1 MSVISDVRAREVLDS
16 RGNPTVEVDVALADG
31 TVGRALVPSGASTG
45 SFEALELRDGDS
57 ARYRGRGVLAALAN
71 VRERIKPA
79 IVGRDASDQRGL
91 DGALIE
97 LDGTPLKT
105 RLGANAILG
114 ASMAAARAAAESAGK
129 PLYEHIS
136 QAHSGSGGDMT
147 GELTLPAPM
156 FNIVNGGQHAEN
168 STDFQEFMVVPLGF
182 DTFRDALR
190 AGVEIYHALAD
201 GLRARGLGTT
211 IGDEGGFAPPLETNR
226 AALELV
232 MEAIERAGYRAGEQC
247 FIALDVA
254 ASELRATDD
263 MGGYRLPRENAN
275 YSGSELVELYKGLIR
290 DYPIISI
297 EDGLAEDD
305 WGNWALMTQSI
316 GGQAQIVGDDLL
328 TTNTERIREGMRL
341 DAANAVLIK
350 LNQIG
355 SVTET
360 LDAIKMSQEAGWG
373 VVVSHRSG
381 ETEDTTIAD
390 LAVGANAGQIKS
402 GAPAR
407 GERTAKYNRLLRIE
421 EELGDRARFAG
432 RGAYERAL
440 RGR

>member
-1 MSVISDVRAREVLDS
+1 MSVISDARAREVLDS

-31 TVGRALVPSGASTG
+31 AIGRALVPSGASTG
-45 SFEALELRDGDS
+45 SFEALELRDGDA

-71 VRERIKPA
+71 VRDHIKPA
-79 IVGRDASDQRGL
+79 IVGRDAADQRAI
-91 DGALIE
+91 DKALIE

-105 RLGANAILG
+105 RLGANAMLG
-114 ASMAAARAAAESAGK
+114 ASMAAARAAALSAGM
-129 PLYEHIS
+129 PLYEHIR
-136 QAHSGSGGDMT
+136 QAHGGGGDIA

-190 AGVEIYHALAD
+190 AGAEIYHALAD

-211 IGDEGGFAPPLETNR
+211 IGDEGGFAPPLPSNR
-226 AALELV
+226 DALELV
-232 MEAIERAGYRAGEQC
+232 MEAIERAGYRPGEQC

-254 ASELRATDD
+254 ASELRSADD
-263 MGGYRLPRENAN
+263 PGGYSLPRENAN
-275 YSGSELVELYKGLIR
+275 YTGPELVDLYKTLIR

-305 WGNWALMTQSI
+305 WQNWALMTQSV
-316 GGQAQIVGDDLL
+316 GDRVQIVGDDLL

-341 DAANAVLIK
+341 NAANAVLIK

-360 LDAIKMSQEAGWG
+360 LDAIKMSQDAGWG

-421 EELGDRARFAG
+421 EELGDKARFAG
-432 RGAYERAL
+432 RSVYERLLAA
-440 RGR
+440 R